1 MKKKPSIQQDIS
13 KDIPEDIRMIF
24 EKTPL
29 LKTEN
34 PAHYR
39 QLVDLLIKAI
49 EPVNV
54 LDWLLLK
61 DIADQSW
68 EILRLQRFRGVL
80 VDLACR
86 RAVESVLRTLLP
98 HVTNS
103 SKVADEVTRLSHG
116 WFTDPKTKEEAIAV
130 LKMFGL
136 TPDVVDAE
144 AFLASNQKL
153 QAIDDMLGTAA
164 GRRDGSLREIER
176 RREAVTYLDPK
187 KVIEAKVVEP
197 FLDAEIA

>member
-1 MKKKPSIQQDIS
+1 MS
-13 KDIPEDIRMIF
+13 
-24 EKTPL
+24 TC
-29 LKTEN
+29 
-34 PAHYR
+34 
-39 QLVDLLIKAI
+39 LIKAI
-49 EPVNV
+49 EPVNI

-61 DIADQSW
+61 DIADHSW

-80 VDLACR
+80 VDLARR

-130 LKMFGL
+130 LKVFGL

-144 AFLASNQKL
+144 AFLVSNQKL
-153 QAIDDMLGTAA
+153 QAIDEMLGTAA

-187 KVIEAKVVEP
+187 KVIEAKVVQ
-197 FLDAEIA
+197 LSDANND

>member
-1 MKKKPSIQQDIS
+1 MRNCRPKALQQSSVGQPTQPTGEFQKKKPSIHQDIF

-24 EKTPL
+24 EKPPL

-39 QLVDLLIKAI
+39 QLVDQLIKAI

-54 LDWLLLK
+54 LDWLQLK

-68 EILRLQRFRGVL
+68 EILRLQRFRGAI

-86 RAVESVLRTLLP
+86 RAIESVLRTLLP

-103 SKVADEVTRLSHG
+103 SKVADEVTRLAQG
-116 WFTDPKTKEEAIAV
+116 WFTDPEDQ
-130 LKMFGL
+130 GGGHG
-136 TPDVVDAE
+136 TPQGVRFD
-144 AFLASNQKL
+144 
-153 QAIDDMLGTAA
+153 
-164 GRRDGSLREIER
+164 R
-176 RREAVTYLDPK
+176 
-187 KVIEAKVVEP
+187 
-197 FLDAEIA
+197 

>member
-54 LDWLLLK
+54 LDWLQLK

-86 RAVESVLRTLLP
+86 RAVELVLRTLLP
-98 HVTNS
+98 HVTDL

-130 LKMFGL
+130 LKVFGL

-144 AFLASNQKL
+144 AFLVSNQKL

-187 KVIEAKVVEP
+187 KVIEAKVVQ
-197 FLDAEIA
+197 LSDANND

>member
-1 MKKKPSIQQDIS
+1 MKKSSIHQNIYQG
-13 KDIPEDIRMIF
+13 IPEDICMIF

-29 LKTEN
+29 LKTED
-34 PAHYR
+34 PAHYF
-39 QLVDLLIKAI
+39 QLVGLLIKAI
-49 EPVNV
+49 KPVDIV
-54 LDWLLLK
+54 DWLRLK

-80 VDLACR
+80 VDLGRR
-86 RAVESVLRTLLP
+86 RAIESVLRTLLP

-103 SKVADEVTRLSHG
+103 SKVADEVARLSHG
-116 WFTDPKTKEEAIAV
+116 WFTNPKTKEEAIAV

-153 QAIDDMLGTAA
+153 QAIDQMLGIAA

-176 RREAVTYLDPK
+176 SREAVTYLEPK
-187 KVIEAKVVEP
+187 KVIEAKVVQL
-197 FLDAEIA
+197 LDANND

>member
-1 MKKKPSIQQDIS
+1 
-13 KDIPEDIRMIF
+13 MIF

-49 EPVNV
+49 KPVNV

-86 RAVESVLRTLLP
+86 RAVKSVLRTLLP

-116 WFTDPKTKEEAIAV
+116 WFTDPKIKGEAIAV
-130 LKMFGL
+130 LKVFGL

-153 QAIDDMLGTAA
+153 QAIDQMLGTAA
-164 GRRDGSLREIER
+164 VRRDGSLREIER
-176 RREAVTYLDPK
+176 RREAVTYLEPK
-187 KVIEAKVVEP
+187 TRY
-197 FLDAEIA
+197 